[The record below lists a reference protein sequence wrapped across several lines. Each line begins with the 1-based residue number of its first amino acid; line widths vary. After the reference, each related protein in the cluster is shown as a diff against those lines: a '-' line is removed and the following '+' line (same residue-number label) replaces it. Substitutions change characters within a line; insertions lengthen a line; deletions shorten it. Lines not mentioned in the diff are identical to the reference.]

1 MKDRV
6 LLPENGF
13 YKANLHSHTT
23 VSDGALTPEE
33 AKKAY
38 QAEGYSIVAF
48 TDHRQY
54 CKHEELDD
62 DRFLS
67 IAAARST
74 AKWR

>member
-48 TDHRQY
+48 TDHHKYAWHR
-54 CKHEELDD
+54 EL
-62 DRFLS
+62 L
-67 IAAARST
+67 
-74 AKWR
+74 